1 MGTKILYK
9 FCSLDTCKE
18 MKNVRRMIVKRELF
32 FSDPAKFNDP
42 YDCNIG
48 LNLRHNLKPFGV
60 LSLSTKG
67 CDMILMFSHYANR
80 HRGLCLQFEVD
91 ENSTLEE
98 IAPFNGREVDY
109 KDIIP
114 PFRDSSD
121 AHMTL
126 LTKYRKWEYENE
138 YRVLM
143 VVKSESDRIR
153 KYRCGQL
160 KGAIFGLHMNPRLEK
175 VVKRWFSQGK
185 HGGAFFKKAQLSQDG
200 FRIDF
205 IDI

>member
-1 MGTKILYK
+1 
-9 FCSLDTCKE
+9 
-18 MKNVRRMIVKRELF
+18 MIVKRQLY
-32 FSDPAKFNDP
+32 FSDPSKFNDP

-48 LNLRHNLKPFGV
+48 LHLRHHLKPFGV
-60 LSLSTKG
+60 LSLSTEG

-80 HRGLCLQFEVD
+80 HRGFCLQFEID
-91 ENSTLEE
+91 EDSTIDE

-114 PFRDSSD
+114 PFLNPND

-126 LTKYRKWEYENE
+126 LTKYRKWEYEKE

-153 KYRCGQL
+153 EYTLGQL
-160 KGAIFGLHMNPRLEK
+160 KGAIFGLHIKPNLEK
-175 VVKRWFSQGK
+175 QVRKWFVRGK
-185 HGGAFFKKAQLSQDG
+185 HVDAFFKKAKLTEDG
-200 FRIDF
+200 FGIDF